1 MDLASATRPLFL
13 EPVHFA
19 QDFDPLLHA
28 WAAQV
33 DIRALFRSALSLLA
47 VTVPRFD
54 VGPQGYR
61 VCEVLYLALQPHVAV
76 PAFCGPGLAIM
87 VIHPIGSLHNDFE
100 RG

>member
-1 MDLASATRPLFL
+1 MDLGSATRPLFL
-13 EPVHFA
+13 EPVRFA

-33 DIRALFRSALSLLA
+33 GTRAFRSALSLLA
-47 VTVPRFD
+47 VTVQRFD

-61 VCEVLYLALQPHVAV
+61 VCEVLYSALQPHVAV

-87 VIHPIGSLHNDFE
+87 AIHPIRSLHNHFE